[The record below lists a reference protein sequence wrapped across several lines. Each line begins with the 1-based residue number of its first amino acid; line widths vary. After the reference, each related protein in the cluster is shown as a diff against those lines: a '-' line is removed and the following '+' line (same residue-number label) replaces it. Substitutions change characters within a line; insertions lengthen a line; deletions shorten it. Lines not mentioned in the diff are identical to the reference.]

1 MFLLGLY
8 QGKCNLV
15 KKGPGAKTHKDKCAT
30 HMTNS
35 IGVSASL
42 WRFPQHESNFNT
54 LYSMKGK
61 CRLLKTRV
69 RIGPVISGS
78 YVLVKNVG
86 LTWCAPG
93 VATPNSNIHAITG
106 IGRWTG
112 PINRLLVSQQILTNC
127 WNKYIVLLT
136 VQIVENGY
144 HRLFVIV
151 VLIGSSKRME
161 FLYYDCH
168 NHSLERFP
176 EIFFKRNFKFQFWCL

>member
-1 MFLLGLY
+1 MLLLGIY
-8 QGKCNLV
+8 QGKCPLG
-15 KKGPGAKTHKDKCAT
+15 KKGPDAKTHTDGCAT
-30 HMTNS
+30 HITNL

-42 WRFPQHESNFNT
+42 WRLLKHESNFNT

-69 RIGPVISGS
+69 RIGPVISRS

-86 LTWCAPG
+86 LNWCAAG

-112 PINRLLVSQQILTNC
+112 PINRLLVSQQTLINC

-151 VLIGSSKRME
+151 VLIGRSKHME
-161 FLYYDCH
+161 FPYYDCH
-168 NHSLERFP
+168 NHSLETFP
-176 EIFFKRNFKFQFWCL
+176 EIFVKGNSKLRFGCL